1 MQRHDKQDWKAAL
14 AQIIRENNS
23 RHAKKD
29 KSVAKLTMHH
39 REQRIF
45 SCFHQL
51 RTLGFKL
58 ENPRNLAPRHI
69 QALVDLWVAKKL
81 APGTIQTWLSHLRVF
96 SGWIGKPGMVKSPP
110 TYVTN
115 PEYVKRHYAAITD
128 KSWSG
133 NNVDIEAILLKVAEV
148 DKYVANQMLA
158 QLLFG
163 LRMQEAIL
171 LKPWRDDAG
180 MALMVSD
187 GTKGGRPRV
196 VPVAYPEQRQA
207 LNAFKMQ
214 LRHKGASLADPHLT
228 LKAAKERY
236 YTVMDIVGINKKTL
250 GVTSHG
256 LRSEYANQSYR
267 EITGK
272 LSPVQGGPSIDREQD
287 REARL
292 QVVERLGHSREQ
304 VGSAYLGPILRSWKK
319 AGHVNIPA
327 VEAGTMSGDLPSV
340 NEPILET

>member
-1 MQRHDKQDWKAAL
+1 MRPHGKQDWKTEL
-14 AQIIRENNS
+14 AQIIREHNT
-23 RHAKKD
+23 RHARKD
-29 KSVAKLTMHH
+29 KTVANLTMHH

-45 SCFHQL
+45 SCFRQL
-51 RTLGFKL
+51 RALGFKL
-58 ENPRNLAPRHI
+58 ANPRNLAPRHI
-69 QALVDLWVAKKL
+69 QALVDLWVTKKL

-96 SGWIGKPGMVKSPP
+96 CGWIGKPGMVKSPP
-110 TYVTN
+110 TYVAD
-115 PEYVKRHYAAITD
+115 PEYVKRHYAATAD

-133 NNVDIEAILLKVAEV
+133 NNIDVEAMLLKVAEV
-148 DKYVANQMLA
+148 DKRVANQMLA

-196 VPVAYPEQRQA
+196 VPIAHPEQRQA

-214 LRHKGASLADPHLT
+214 LRHKGASLADPRLT

-267 EITGK
+267 EITGE
-272 LSPVQGGPSIDREQD
+272 LSPIQGGPAMDREQD

-292 QVVERLGHSREQ
+292 EIVERLGHSREQ
-304 VGSAYLGPILRSWKK
+304 VGSAYLGPILRAWKK
-319 AGHVNIPA
+319 AGRVNMPA
-327 VEAGTMSGDLPSV
+327 AESGAILADPSSA
-340 NEPILET
+340 NEPTA